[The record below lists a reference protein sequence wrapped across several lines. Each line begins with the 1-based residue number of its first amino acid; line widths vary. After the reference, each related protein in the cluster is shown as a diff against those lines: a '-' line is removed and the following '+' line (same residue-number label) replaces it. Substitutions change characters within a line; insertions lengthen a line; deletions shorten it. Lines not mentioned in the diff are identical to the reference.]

1 MKKTLNKGFTLV
13 ELMVVLVIISILTGI
28 VMGNLTDSKK
38 KARDA
43 KRVTDLATIQLAE
56 ELFFDRCNSYTP
68 SIDIDSLTYVCPT
81 NPNVVFG
88 NYITKIPSDPL
99 PGSQVYQYFTS
110 GNKPTDYVLRA
121 TLETNSSALLDSISG
136 SSVNPGNV
144 NCDHTNSPYYYC
156 VKPK

>member
-1 MKKTLNKGFTLV
+1 MKSPVNKGFTLI
-13 ELMVVLVIISILTGI
+13 ELMVVVVIITILTGI
-28 VMGNLTDSKK
+28 VMSNLTDSKK

-43 KRVTDLATIQLAE
+43 KRIADLAQIQLAE

-68 SIDIDSLTYVCPT
+68 NIDSNSLTYACPT

-88 NYITKIPSDPL
+88 NYLSKIPSDPL
-99 PGSQVYQYFTS
+99 PNSQVYQYFTS
-110 GNKPTDYVLRA
+110 GATPTDYVLRA
-121 TLETNSSALLDSISG
+121 TLETNSSALQDSISG